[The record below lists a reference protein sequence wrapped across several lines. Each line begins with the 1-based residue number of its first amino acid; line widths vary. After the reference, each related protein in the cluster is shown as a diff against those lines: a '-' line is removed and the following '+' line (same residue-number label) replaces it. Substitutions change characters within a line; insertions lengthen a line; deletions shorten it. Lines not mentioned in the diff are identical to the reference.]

1 MIKRDPVF
9 SFVIFFLIIFSSFI
23 LSSVSP
29 QLFPGYFVYLAL
41 GLLSFWF
48 FSQTDYSILALF
60 STHFYVLSIILL
72 LVTLIIGQITRGTI
86 RWIPIGG
93 LTFQPSEI
101 VRPFLLIFFA
111 NYLTQKELNFKRLLK
126 AFILLGIPFLLIL
139 VQPSLGVAI
148 LTFFGFLGVLIASG
162 VNKKFII
169 TSFLIAL
176 ALAPVGW
183 QFLADYQKERVLTFV
198 NPGQDPLGA
207 GYNSIQSMIAAGSGK
222 FLGRG
227 LGKGVQTQLAFLPE
241 KQTDFIFSAITEEMG
256 FFGAGLVLSALFI
269 LFLKIA
275 GYLDKAASFGA
286 RAFTAGFYATL
297 LIQTFIHIGMNL
309 GLLPIT
315 GIPLPLVSAG
325 GSSFLATMMGL
336 GMVLAPSTKTSA

>member
-29 QLFPGYFVYLAL
+29 QLFPGYFVYIAL

-60 STHFYVLSIILL
+60 STHFYVISIILL
-72 LVTLIIGQITRGTI
+72 LVTLVIGQITRGTI

-126 AFILLGIPFLLIL
+126 AFVLLGIPFLLIL

-269 LFLKIA
+269 LFLI
-275 GYLDKAASFGA
+275 F
-286 RAFTAGFYATL
+286 FTFL
-297 LIQTFIHIGMNL
+297 LFFLLLFLLFLFIL
-309 GLLPIT
+309 
-315 GIPLPLVSAG
+315 
-325 GSSFLATMMGL
+325 FRRW
-336 GMVLAPSTKTSA
+336 